1 MLQPGDVTV
10 VTTATGRVYP
20 LVDNPFVRRVFRTNF
35 ARALPKQAL
44 LFA

>member
-1 MLQPGDVTV
+1 MSSVTV

-35 ARALPKQAL
+35 AKARVKSAL
-44 LFA
+44 LWA